1 VVVEVVE
8 VAARL
13 LAGSGCADEKFA
25 KDALQVGP
33 SRNNETLSRV
43 ATGVKTE
50 LLVDTI
56 PLS

>member
-25 KDALQVGP
+25 EGALRVGP
-33 SRNNETLSRV
+33 SRNNETLSRA

-50 LLVDTI
+50 I
-56 PLS
+56 